1 MSNDTHK
8 LRYLIDGV
16 DIRDAYGVVIEKSS
30 GLLSRAKLKAP
41 VTTSWQ
47 DYHGEIVDLA
57 KPRKEP
63 RIITL
68 KGWMMAENKGDLTT
82 KWNAFMRIFDQAGT
96 RRLTVDVHPTHPLVY
111 EVYLAEDTDIDKKWR
126 NDTMVGTFT
135 LKLREPE
142 PVKRVISHTVTDSN
156 TRTLNIQ
163 MYTEKAVTIS
173 WGDGMY
179 DTDIRSLVNISHT
192 YPENMVG
199 VGSKTYIAMIIGVI
213 EDIRDF
219 STTGTVLWNIL

>member
-47 DYHGEIVDLA
+47 HYHGEIVDLA

-173 WGDGMY
+173 WGDGTY
-179 DTDIRSLVNISHT
+179 DTDIRSIVNVTHT

-199 VGSKTYIAMIIGVI
+199 VNSKTYIAMVIGVI
-213 EDIRDF
+213 EEIRDF